1 MRMNII
7 KKMYAKKHLR
17 ESLER
22 IIASEKLKKIR
33 FKVTFNSNT
42 GLKYFIMDGVNL
54 VREDNIYNILNCNPE
69 THKKNIDEVE
79 ETLRDAF
86 QNISIDKKLF
96 IPNIDI
102 RFYLGTDNKGRTKLS
117 MYLFDTNK
125 PIEELKI
132 DNYL

>member
-7 KKMYAKKHLR
+7 KKMYAKKYLR
-17 ESLER
+17 KALET
-22 IIASEKLKKIR
+22 ISASEQLEKIR

>member
-1 MRMNII
+1 MNII

>member
-1 MRMNII
+1 MPDI
-7 KKMYAKKHLR
+7 
-17 ESLER
+17 
-22 IIASEKLKKIR
+22 
-33 FKVTFNSNT
+33 
-42 GLKYFIMDGVNL
+42 KYFIMDGVNL

>member
-1 MRMNII
+1 LRMNII